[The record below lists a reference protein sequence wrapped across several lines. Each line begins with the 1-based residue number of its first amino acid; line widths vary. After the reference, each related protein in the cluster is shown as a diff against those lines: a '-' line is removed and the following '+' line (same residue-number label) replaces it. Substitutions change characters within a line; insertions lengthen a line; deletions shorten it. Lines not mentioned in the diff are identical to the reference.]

1 MYYSLYVT
9 KNQKKVSTDNEG
21 VNRVLGYSHTTYA
34 PPLLKLIP
42 EFKVYS
48 NQGAFYLA
56 EKYGK
61 MMLDGFWRL
70 CRFYHMTILQ
80 WLPLILAVSS
90 SER

>member
-1 MYYSLYVT
+1 MLSGAPTSVQYITRSHLCT
-9 KNQKKVSTDNEG
+9 THCMSQKNQKKVSTDNEG

-48 NQGAFYLA
+48 NQGGFYLA

-61 MMLDGFWRL
+61 MMLDGGFADS
-70 CRFYHMTILQ
+70 TT
-80 WLPLILAVSS
+80 
-90 SER
+90 